1 MKQYGSLR
9 KPEIRKF
16 IKSEIAKADRFIE
29 VNDRFSIF
37 YVKQFNRYVVV
48 PNRTRSIASDAHGY
62 GHGYGF
68 KSVESARRL
77 IDRFLFEE
85 SNFEAMSDYAGYSV
99 YDL

>member
-1 MKQYGSLR
+1 MKQHGILR

-16 IKSEIAKADRFIE
+16 IKSEIAKADQFVK

-48 PNRTRSIASDAHGY
+48 SNRSKSIASDAKGF
-62 GHGYGF
+62 GF
-68 KSVESARRL
+68 KSVESAKRL
-77 IDRFLFEE
+77 IDKVLFEE
-85 SNFEAMSDYAGYSV
+85 KYADAMSDYAGYSV

>member
-16 IKSEIAKADRFIE
+16 IKSEIAKADNFIE
-29 VNDRFSIF
+29 FDDRFSIF
-37 YVKQFNRYVVV
+37 HVKQFNRYVVV
-48 PNRTRSIASDAHGY
+48 SNRTRSIASDA
-62 GHGYGF
+62 HGYGF

-77 IDRFLFEE
+77 IEKFLFEE
-85 SNFEAMSDYAGYSV
+85 KYAEAMSDYAGYSV

>member
-48 PNRTRSIASDAHGY
+48 SNRTRSIASDA
-62 GHGYGF
+62 HGYGF

-77 IDRFLFEE
+77 IERFLFEE
-85 SNFEAMSDYAGYSV
+85 KYAESMSDYAGYSI

>member
-1 MKQYGSLR
+1 MKQYGILR

-48 PNRTRSIASDAHGY
+48 SNRSRSIASDAKGF
-62 GHGYGF
+62 GF
-68 KSVESARRL
+68 KSVESAKRL
-77 IDRFLFEE
+77 IDKVVFEE
-85 SNFEAMSDYAGYSV
+85 KYADAMSDYAGYSV

>member
-37 YVKQFNRYVVV
+37 YVKQFNRYVIVS
-48 PNRTRSIASDAHGY
+48 NRTKSIASDARGF
-62 GHGYGF
+62 GF
-68 KSVESARRL
+68 KSVESAKRL
-77 IDRFLFEE
+77 IEKFLYEE
-85 SNFEAMSDYAGYSV
+85 KYADAMSDYAGYSV

>member
-16 IKSEIAKADRFIE
+16 IKSEVAKADRFIE

-37 YVKQFNRYVVV
+37 HVKQFNRYVVV
-48 PNRTRSIASDAHGY
+48 SNRTRSIASDAN
-62 GHGYGF
+62 GYGF

-85 SNFEAMSDYAGYSV
+85 ANFEAMSDYAGYSV

>member
-16 IKSEIAKADRFIE
+16 IKSEIAKADSFIE

-37 YVKQFNRYVVV
+37 YLEQFNRYVIIS
-48 PNRTRSIASDAHGY
+48 NRTRSIASDAC
-62 GHGYGF
+62 GYGF
-68 KSVESARRL
+68 KSVESAKRL

-85 SNFEAMSDYAGYSV
+85 AYSEAMSDYAGYSI

>member
-1 MKQYGSLR
+1 MKQYGILR

-16 IKSEIAKADRFIE
+16 IKSEVAKADRFIE
-29 VNDRFSIF
+29 VDDRFSIF

-48 PNRTRSIASDAHGY
+48 SNRTRSIASDAHGY
-62 GHGYGF
+62 GF
-68 KSVESARRL
+68 KSVESARSL

-85 SNFEAMSDYAGYSV
+85 ANYEAMSDYAGYSI

>member
-1 MKQYGSLR
+1 MKQYGIFR

-48 PNRTRSIASDAHGY
+48 SNRTRSISSDA
-62 GHGYGF
+62 HGYGF
-68 KSVESARRL
+68 KSVETARRL
-77 IDRFLFEE
+77 IDRFVSEE
-85 SNFEAMSDYAGYSV
+85 ANSEAMSDYAGYSI

>member
-37 YVKQFNRYVVV
+37 YLEQFNRYVIIS
-48 PNRTRSIASDAHGY
+48 NRTRSIVSDAG
-62 GHGYGF
+62 GYGF
-68 KSVESARRL
+68 KSVESAKRL
-77 IDRFLFEE
+77 IEKFLFEE
-85 SNFEAMSDYAGYSV
+85 EYAEAMSDYAGYSI

>member
-16 IKSEIAKADRFIE
+16 IKSEIAKADRFFE

-37 YVKQFNRYVVV
+37 YVKQFNRYVIVS
-48 PNRTRSIASDAHGY
+48 NRTKSIASDARGF
-62 GHGYGF
+62 GF
-68 KSVESARRL
+68 KSVESDKRL
-77 IDRFLFEE
+77 IEKFLYEE
-85 SNFEAMSDYAGYSV
+85 KYADAMSDYAGYSV

>member
-16 IKSEIAKADRFIE
+16 IKSEVAKADRFIE

-48 PNRTRSIASDAHGY
+48 SNRTRSIASDAHGY
-62 GHGYGF
+62 GF
-68 KSVESARRL
+68 KSVETAKRL

-85 SNFEAMSDYAGYSV
+85 ANSEAMSDYAGYSV

>member
-1 MKQYGSLR
+1 MKQYGILR

-16 IKSEIAKADRFIE
+16 IKSEFAKADLFIE

-37 YVKQFNRYVVV
+37 YVEQFNRYVVV
-48 PNRTRSIASDAHGY
+48 SNRTRSIASDANGF
-62 GHGYGF
+62 GF
-68 KSVESARRL
+68 KSVETARRL

-85 SNFEAMSDYAGYSV
+85 ANSEAMSDYAGYSI

>member
-16 IKSEIAKADRFIE
+16 IKSEIAKADRFFE

-37 YVKQFNRYVVV
+37 YVKQFNRYVIVS
-48 PNRTRSIASDAHGY
+48 NRTKSIASDARGF
-62 GHGYGF
+62 GF
-68 KSVESARRL
+68 KSVESAKRL
-77 IDRFLFEE
+77 IEKFLYEE
-85 SNFEAMSDYAGYSV
+85 KYADAISDYAGYSV

>member
-1 MKQYGSLR
+1 MKQYGIFR

-16 IKSEIAKADRFIE
+16 IKSEVAKADRFIE
-29 VNDRFSIF
+29 VDDRFSIF
-37 YVKQFNRYVVV
+37 YVKHFDRYVIIS
-48 PNRTRSIASDAHGY
+48 NRTRSIASDANGF
-62 GHGYGF
+62 GF

-85 SNFEAMSDYAGYSV
+85 ANSEAMSDYAGYSV

>member
-1 MKQYGSLR
+1 MKQYGILR

-16 IKSEIAKADRFIE
+16 IKSEVAKADRFIE

-37 YVKQFNRYVVV
+37 YVKQFDRYVVV
-48 PNRTRSIASDAHGY
+48 SNRTRSIASDA
-62 GHGYGF
+62 HGYGF

-85 SNFEAMSDYAGYSV
+85 ANSEAMSDYTSYSV

>member
-37 YVKQFNRYVVV
+37 YVKQFNRYVIIS
-48 PNRTRSIASDAHGY
+48 NRTRSIASDARGF
-62 GHGYGF
+62 GF
-68 KSVESARRL
+68 KSVESAKRL
-77 IDRFLFEE
+77 IDKFLFEE
-85 SNFEAMSDYAGYSV
+85 EYSETMSDYTGYSV

>member
-1 MKQYGSLR
+1 MKQYGTLR

-29 VNDRFSIF
+29 VDDRFSIF

-48 PNRTRSIASDAHGY
+48 SNRTRSIASDAN
-62 GHGYGF
+62 GYGF
-68 KSVESARRL
+68 KSVESAKRL
-77 IDRFLFEE
+77 IEKFLFEE
-85 SNFEAMSDYAGYSV
+85 KYAEAMSDYAGYSV

>member
-1 MKQYGSLR
+1 MKQYGIFR

-16 IKSEIAKADRFIE
+16 IKSEIARSNDFIK

-37 YVKQFNRYVVV
+37 YVKQFNRYVIIS
-48 PNRTRSIASDAHGY
+48 NRTRSIASDAHGC
-62 GHGYGF
+62 GF

-77 IDRFLFEE
+77 IEKFLYEE
-85 SNFEAMSDYAGYSV
+85 KYAEAMSDYAGYSI

>member
-1 MKQYGSLR
+1 MKQYGVLR

-16 IKSEIAKADRFIE
+16 IKSEIARSDRFIE

-48 PNRTRSIASDAHGY
+48 SNGNLAIASDAHGY
-62 GHGYGF
+62 RF

-85 SNFEAMSDYAGYSV
+85 AYSEAMSDYAGYSI

>member
-1 MKQYGSLR
+1 MKQYGILR

-48 PNRTRSIASDAHGY
+48 SNRTRSIASDANGF
-62 GHGYGF
+62 GF
-68 KSVESARRL
+68 KSVESARQL
-77 IDRFLFEE
+77 IDRFLFKEA
-85 SNFEAMSDYAGYSV
+85 NCEAMSDYAGYSI

>member
-1 MKQYGSLR
+1 MKQYGILR

-37 YVKQFNRYVVV
+37 YIKQFNRYVIIS
-48 PNRTRSIASDAHGY
+48 NRTRSIVSDAHGC
-62 GHGYGF
+62 GF

-77 IDRFLFEE
+77 IEKFLYEE
-85 SNFEAMSDYAGYSV
+85 K
-99 YDL
+99 